1 MMRSNKH
8 IFFFPIW
15 GESYINNFIN
25 ICIPCF
31 IESLTLFDN
40 IVSKNFTIQIWTK
53 IEDIKIFE
61 KSPNI
66 IKLKKKINITYIMIP
81 NKIFKLYFLNKY
93 DFLNLLQ
100 SLAITANSLKF
111 DYIWFIYPDFIFN
124 KKSLKNIYLKTQKDF
139 EAIYIPVPQAIEEP
153 IKEIIKNRGV
163 LYIAQNLKKI
173 LEEYMHPIVK
183 ICTYDNLKT
192 TTPSLFFSHKKNE
205 YMMFRYYHMHPICLK
220 LDLNN
225 YELFRNFNTTLDG
238 GFLKNLKKIYVAKN
252 DKFAICIS
260 LLKLKAIKLPEIKDL
275 RVKNVGNILLNWCI
289 ENINSLHIKISKFE
303 YLIKYKNFNFKKYL
317 ITKKKLENLVVDL
330 NNKVNKKIQI
340 TKDDT
345 FSFEMSSSPVVKY
358 NQSLFYKFY
367 INNLLNLNDNK
378 SSILKKFLQ
387 ESDNENNKKFI
398 SDIYNEV
405 IK

>member
-1 MMRSNKH
+1 MMRNNKQ

-53 IEDIKIFE
+53 IEGIKIFE
-61 KSPNI
+61 NSPNI
-66 IKLKKKINITYIMIP
+66 IKLKKKINITYIIIP
-81 NKIFKLYFLNKY
+81 NKVFKLYFLNKY

-100 SLAITANSLKF
+100 ALAITANSLKF
-111 DYIWFIYPDFIFN
+111 NYIWFIYPDFIFN
-124 KKSLKNIYLKTQKDF
+124 KTSLKNIYLKTQKDF

-153 IKEIIKNRGV
+153 LKEIIKYRGV

-173 LEEYMHPIVK
+173 LEEYIHPIVK
-183 ICTYDNLKT
+183 ICAYDNLKT
-192 TTPSLFFSHKKNE
+192 KTPSLFFSHKKNE

-225 YELFRNFNTTLDG
+225 YELFKNFNTTLDG

-260 LLKLKAIKLPEIKDL
+260 LLKLKSIKLPEIKDL
-275 RVKNVGNILLNWCI
+275 RVRNVTNILLEWCK

-303 YLIKYKNFNFKKYL
+303 YLIKYKNFNFKKY
-317 ITKKKLENLVVDL
+317 IISKKKLENLVTDL
-330 NNKVNKKIQI
+330 NNKINKRNQI
-340 TKDDT
+340 KKDDT
-345 FSFEMSSSPVVKY
+345 FTFEMSSNPLVKY

-367 INNLLNLNDNK
+367 INNLLKLNDSK
-378 SSILKKFLQ
+378 CSILKKFLQ
-387 ESDNENNKKFI
+387 ESENDNNKKFI
-398 SDIYNEV
+398 SNIYNEV

>member
-1 MMRSNKH
+1 MIKNNKQ

-15 GESYINNFIN
+15 GESYINNFVN

-53 IEDIKIFE
+53 KDDIIIFE

-66 IKLKKKINITYIMIP
+66 IKLKKKINITYIIIP
-81 NKIFKLYFLNKY
+81 NKVFKLYFLNKY

-100 SLAITANSLKF
+100 SIAITANSLKF
-111 DYIWFIYPDFIFN
+111 NYIWFIYPDFIFN
-124 KKSLKNIYLKTQKDF
+124 KTSLKNIYLKTQKDF

-153 IKEIIKNRGV
+153 LKEIIKYRGV

-173 LEEYMHPIVK
+173 LAEYMHPIVK
-183 ICTYDNLKT
+183 ICAYDNLKT
-192 TTPSLFFSHKKNE
+192 KTPSLFFSHKKNE

-225 YELFRNFNTTLDG
+225 CELFKNFNTTLDG
-238 GFLKNLKKIYVAKN
+238 GFLKNLKKIYVARN

-260 LLKLKAIKLPEIKDL
+260 LLKLKSIKLPEIKNL
-275 RVKNVGNILLNWCI
+275 RVRNVTNILLEWCKQ
-289 ENINSLHIKISKFE
+289 NINTLHIKISKFE
-303 YLIKYKNFNFKKYL
+303 YLIKYKNFNFKKY
-317 ITKKKLENLVVDL
+317 IISKKKLENLVVDL
-330 NNKVNKKIQI
+330 NNKINKRNRNKK
-340 TKDDT
+340 DDIFT
-345 FSFEMSSSPVVKY
+345 FEMSSNPLAKY

-367 INNLLNLNDNK
+367 INNLLKLNDSK
-378 SSILKKFLQ
+378 SSILKKFMQ
-387 ESDNENNKKFI
+387 ESEDDNNKKFI

-405 IK
+405 VK

>member
-1 MMRSNKH
+1 MRNNKQ

-53 IEDIKIFE
+53 IEGIKIFE
-61 KSPNI
+61 NSPNI
-66 IKLKKKINITYIMIP
+66 IKLKKKINITYIIIP
-81 NKIFKLYFLNKY
+81 NKVFKLYFLNKY

-100 SLAITANSLKF
+100 ALAITANSLKF
-111 DYIWFIYPDFIFN
+111 NYIWFIYPDFIFN
-124 KKSLKNIYLKTQKDF
+124 KTSLKNIYLKTQKDF

-153 IKEIIKNRGV
+153 LKEIIKYRGV

-173 LEEYMHPIVK
+173 LEEYIHPIVK
-183 ICTYDNLKT
+183 ICAYDNLKT
-192 TTPSLFFSHKKNE
+192 KTPSLFFSHKKNE

-225 YELFRNFNTTLDG
+225 YELFKNFNTTLDG

-260 LLKLKAIKLPEIKDL
+260 LLKLKSIKLPEIKDL
-275 RVKNVGNILLNWCI
+275 RVRNVTNILLEWCK

-303 YLIKYKNFNFKKYL
+303 YLIKYKNFNFKKY
-317 ITKKKLENLVVDL
+317 IISKKKLENLVTDL
-330 NNKVNKKIQI
+330 NNKINKRNQI
-340 TKDDT
+340 KKDDT
-345 FSFEMSSSPVVKY
+345 FTFEMSSNPLVKY

-367 INNLLNLNDNK
+367 INNLLKLNDSK
-378 SSILKKFLQ
+378 CSILKKFLQ
-387 ESDNENNKKFI
+387 ESENDNNKKFI
-398 SDIYNEV
+398 SNIYNEV

>member
-1 MMRSNKH
+1 MRNNKQ

-53 IEDIKIFE
+53 IEGIKIFE
-61 KSPNI
+61 NSPNI
-66 IKLKKKINITYIMIP
+66 IKLKKKINITYIIIP
-81 NKIFKLYFLNKY
+81 NKVFKLYFLNKY

-100 SLAITANSLKF
+100 ALAITANSLKF
-111 DYIWFIYPDFIFN
+111 NYIWFIYPDFIFN
-124 KKSLKNIYLKTQKDF
+124 KTSLKNIYLKTQKDF

-153 IKEIIKNRGV
+153 LKEIIKYRGV

-173 LEEYMHPIVK
+173 LEEYIHPIVK
-183 ICTYDNLKT
+183 ICAYDNLKT
-192 TTPSLFFSHKKNE
+192 KTPSLFFSHKKNE

-225 YELFRNFNTTLDG
+225 YELFKNFNTTLDG

-260 LLKLKAIKLPEIKDL
+260 LLKLKSIKLPEIKDL
-275 RVKNVGNILLNWCI
+275 RVRNVTNILLEWCK

-303 YLIKYKNFNFKKYL
+303 YLIKYKNFNFKKY
-317 ITKKKLENLVVDL
+317 IISKKKLENLVKNL
-330 NNKVNKKIQI
+330 NNKINKRNQI
-340 TKDDT
+340 KKDDT
-345 FSFEMSSSPVVKY
+345 FTFEMSSNPLVKY

-367 INNLLNLNDNK
+367 INNLLKLNDSK
-378 SSILKKFLQ
+378 CSILKKFLQ
-387 ESDNENNKKFI
+387 ESENDNNKKFI
-398 SDIYNEV
+398 SNIYNEV